1 MTLLLSVLQIQL
13 MLSSDGFNMQK
24 SQTNIPLSGSL
35 KLLTEACLMLRILLT
50 IEKVEGLLTVL
61 GFLGVLLDTIW
72 MEAQLLE
79 EKLTRIWATIREWVG
94 KKKAT
99 NRETLSLGGLLQHAA
114 KVVCP
119 GCTFVHR
126 MNSVAARVPELDCYT
141 R

>member
-1 MTLLLSVLQIQL
+1 
-13 MLSSDGFNMQK
+13 
-24 SQTNIPLSGSL
+24 
-35 KLLTEACLMLRILLT
+35 MLRILLT

-99 NRETLSLGGLLQHAA
+99 NEGNSLLGGAVTACRQSCLPRLH
-114 KVVCP
+114 VCTP
-119 GCTFVHR
+119 Y
-126 MNSVAARVPELDCYT
+126 E
-141 R
+141 